1 MKKLV
6 CLGLVAAMVVS
17 LAACGSSNTKSTE
30 SKATESAAASE
41 SSADQAEA
49 ASGLK
54 DCIGYVRCS
63 ERSGL
68 ESDSLRRH
76 SESLREIWM

>member
-30 SKATESAAASE
+30 SKASESE
-41 SSADQAEA
+41 SSAETAAETESQLQQSEIQPQRTDQQI
-49 ASGLK
+49 SRINYYDTDG
-54 DCIGYVRCS
+54 
-63 ERSGL
+63 
-68 ESDSLRRH
+68 
-76 SESLREIWM
+76 

>member
-30 SKATESAAASE
+30 SKATESAAASGFLLP
-41 SSADQAEA
+41 QRT
-49 ASGLK
+49 
-54 DCIGYVRCS
+54 CR
-63 ERSGL
+63 
-68 ESDSLRRH
+68 
-76 SESLREIWM
+76 

>member
-30 SKATESAAASE
+30 SKASESAVASE
-41 SSADQAEA
+41 SSADQVEA

-54 DCIGYVRCS
+54 IALVM
-63 ERSGL
+63 SGCANESA

>member
-30 SKATESAAASE
+30 SKASESAAASE
-41 SSADQAEA
+41 SSADQA
-49 ASGLK
+49 L
-54 DCIGYVRCS
+54 
-63 ERSGL
+63 
-68 ESDSLRRH
+68 SLIH
-76 SESLREIWM
+76 I

>member
-54 DCIGYVRCS
+54 IALVM
-63 ERSGL
+63 SGAANDQGWNQTAY
-68 ESDSLRRH
+68 EGTQKAC
-76 SESLREIWM
+76 EK